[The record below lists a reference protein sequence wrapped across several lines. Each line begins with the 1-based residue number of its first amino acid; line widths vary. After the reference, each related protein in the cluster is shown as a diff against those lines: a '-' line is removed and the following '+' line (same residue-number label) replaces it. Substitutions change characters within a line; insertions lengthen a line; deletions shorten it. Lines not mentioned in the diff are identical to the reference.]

1 MNGRQELNEAER
13 GMIIGAHRFGHS
25 ISAIS
30 DKFQIP
36 RSTVGDVVLKW
47 EREGVIKPQSRP
59 GKPKIMSDRDRRSL
73 RRVVKANRQMSLD
86 TVATNFRAASGSV
99 ASARTIRRELIAQG
113 FHGRAA
119 AHKPNISPSNARH
132 RFQWCRARR
141 QWTVEQWKS
150 VMWSDESRYMLW
162 HSDGRCSTSQAGRRS
177 TNAGEPSKADPLADP
192 GKDSL
197 VSRTLSPCPRV

>member
-1 MNGRQELNEAER
+1 MSGLRELNEAER

-25 ISAIS
+25 IRAFS

-47 EREGVIKPQSRP
+47 ERERVIKPQSRP
-59 GKPKIMSDRDRRSL
+59 GNPKIMSDRDRRSL
-73 RRVVKANRQMSLD
+73 RRVVKANRQMSLG

-132 RFQWCRARR
+132 RFQWCRARC
-141 QWTVEQWKS
+141 QWTEEQ
-150 VMWSDESRYMLW
+150 
-162 HSDGRCSTSQAGRRS
+162 
-177 TNAGEPSKADPLADP
+177 
-192 GKDSL
+192 
-197 VSRTLSPCPRV
+197 